1 MQTNTVVIRTDS
13 CLGGACYWFKTADV
27 EFANEAEVEKLQLVF
42 FAIELNVVLSDAKL
56 VVIIDNLLNYSD

>member
-1 MQTNTVVIRTDS
+1 
-13 CLGGACYWFKTADV
+13 V